1 MRECRFSGIPAA
13 TRVLR
18 KFAAEVTMKA
28 FRSRPSIMSNRPDE
42 DKKAELE
49 ICNLRLSFGGV
60 VAVRDVDLTVHT
72 GELMAVIGPNGAGKT
87 SLLNCITGF
96 YRPQQGKIIFNG
108 RDITHLHTHQLVG
121 VGVGRTFQNIELF
134 PGMTVL
140 ANMTLARHIHCRY
153 SFWRSCLFSPKVRE
167 EEIRHRQV
175 LEEIIDFLEM
185 QSIRKQTVG
194 SLPYGM
200 MKRVELGRAL
210 ALEPRLLILDEP
222 FAGMNLEEKEDM
234 VRFLLELNGRW
245 GLTMILVEH
254 DMSIV
259 MSISR
264 RVMVLNFGEK
274 LGEGTPEEINADPEV
289 IKAYL
294 GDARTMD

>member
-1 MRECRFSGIPAA
+1 
-13 TRVLR
+13 
-18 KFAAEVTMKA
+18 MKA
-28 FRSRPSIMSNRPDE
+28 FRSRPSIMINRREE
-42 DKKAELE
+42 DKKAELT
-49 ICNLRLSFGGV
+49 IQNLRLSFGGV
-60 VAVRDVDLTVHT
+60 IAVKDVDLNVHT

-87 SLLNCITGF
+87 SMLNCITGF
-96 YRPQQGKIIFNG
+96 YRAQQGRIIFNG
-108 RDITHLHTHQLVG
+108 KDITNLHTHELVG
-121 VGVGRTFQNIELF
+121 VGIGRTFQNIELF

-140 ANMTLARHIHCRY
+140 ANMTLARHIHCQY
-153 SFWRSCLFSPKVRE
+153 SFIRSCFFSGAVRK

-185 QSIRKQTVG
+185 QSIRKKTVG

-222 FAGMNLEEKEDM
+222 FAGMNMEEKEDM
-234 VRFLLELNGRW
+234 VRFLLELNQRW

-259 MSISR
+259 MSIAQR
-264 RVMVLNFGEK
+264 IMVLNFGEK
-274 LGEGTPEEINADPEV
+274 LGEGSAEEISANPDV

-294 GDARTMD
+294 GEAEEL

>member
-1 MRECRFSGIPAA
+1 
-13 TRVLR
+13 
-18 KFAAEVTMKA
+18 MKA
-28 FRSRPSIMSNRPDE
+28 YRSRPSIMTDRTQENNR
-42 DKKAELE
+42 AELE
-49 ICNLRLSFGGV
+49 IRNLRLSFGGV
-60 VAVRDVDLTVHT
+60 IAVRDVDLRVRT

-96 YRPQQGKIIFNG
+96 YHPQEGQILFNG
-108 RDITHLHTHQLVG
+108 RDITRLHTHHLVN
-121 VGVGRTFQNIELF
+121 VGIGRTFQNIELF

-153 SFWRSCLFSPKVRE
+153 SFWKSCLFSPKVRQ
-167 EEIRHRQV
+167 EEIRHRQI

-210 ALEPRLLILDEP
+210 ALQPKLLILDEP

-259 MSISR
+259 MSISQR
-264 RVMVLNFGEK
+264 IMVLNFGEK
-274 LGEGTPEEINADPEV
+274 LAEGTPEEVRNHPEV

-294 GDARTMD
+294 GEDEEEEAMGGAAA

>member
-1 MRECRFSGIPAA
+1 
-13 TRVLR
+13 
-18 KFAAEVTMKA
+18 MKA
-28 FRSRPSIMSNRPDE
+28 FRSRPSIMINRREE

-49 ICNLRLSFGGV
+49 IQGLRLSFGGV
-60 VAVRDVDLTVHT
+60 IAVKDVDLNAHT
-72 GELMAVIGPNGAGKT
+72 GELVAIIGPNGAGKT

-96 YRPQQGKIIFNG
+96 YRAQQGKIIFNG
-108 RDITHLHTHQLVG
+108 KDISHLHTHELVG
-121 VGVGRTFQNIELF
+121 VGIGRTFQNIELF

-153 SFWRSCLFSPKVRE
+153 SFIRSCLYSGSVRK

-185 QSIRKQTVG
+185 QSIRKKTVG

-222 FAGMNLEEKEDM
+222 FAGMNMEEKEDM
-234 VRFLLELNGRW
+234 VRFLLELNQRW
-245 GLTMILVEH
+245 GLSMILVEH

-259 MSISR
+259 MSIAQR
-264 RVMVLNFGEK
+264 IMVLNFGEK
-274 LGEGTPEEINADPEV
+274 LGEGSPEEISANPEV
-289 IKAYL
+289 VKAYL
-294 GDARTMD
+294 GEAEEL

>member
-1 MRECRFSGIPAA
+1 
-13 TRVLR
+13 
-18 KFAAEVTMKA
+18 MKA
-28 FRSRPSIMSNRPDE
+28 FRSRPSIMINRREE
-42 DKKAELE
+42 DKKAELA
-49 ICNLRLSFGGV
+49 IQNLRLSFGGV
-60 VAVRDVDLTVHT
+60 IAVKDVDLNVHT
-72 GELMAVIGPNGAGKT
+72 CELMAIIGPNGAGKT

-96 YRPQQGKIIFNG
+96 YRAQQGRIIFNG
-108 RDITHLHTHQLVG
+108 KDITNLHTHELVG
-121 VGVGRTFQNIELF
+121 VGIGRTFQNIELF

-140 ANMTLARHIHCRY
+140 ANMTLARHIHCQY
-153 SFWRSCLFSPKVRE
+153 SFMRSCLFSGSVKK

-185 QSIRKQTVG
+185 QSIRKKTVG

-222 FAGMNLEEKEDM
+222 FAGMNMEEKEDM
-234 VRFLLELNGRW
+234 VRFLLELNQRW

-259 MSISR
+259 MSIAQR
-264 RVMVLNFGEK
+264 IMVLNFGEK
-274 LGEGTPEEINADPEV
+274 LGEGSAEEISANPEV

-294 GDARTMD
+294 GEAEAL

>member
-1 MRECRFSGIPAA
+1 MI
-13 TRVLR
+13 
-18 KFAAEVTMKA
+18 
-28 FRSRPSIMSNRPDE
+28 NRPQE

-49 ICNLRLSFGGV
+49 IRNLRLSFGGV
-60 VAVRDVDLTVHT
+60 VAIKDVDLSIHT
-72 GELMAVIGPNGAGKT
+72 GELMAIIGPNGAGKT

-96 YRPQQGKIIFNG
+96 YHAQQGQIIFNG
-108 RDITHLHTHQLVG
+108 QDITHLHTHRLVG
-121 VGVGRTFQNIELF
+121 VGIGRTFQNIELF

-140 ANMTLARHIHCRY
+140 ANMTLARHIHCSY
-153 SFWRSCLFSPKVRE
+153 SFWRSCLFSPKVRK
-167 EEIRHRQV
+167 EEIRHREI

-185 QSIRKQTVG
+185 QPIRKQTVG

-245 GLTMILVEH
+245 GLTMVLVEH

-259 MSISR
+259 MSIAQR
-264 RVMVLNFGEK
+264 IMVLNFGEK
-274 LGEGTPEEINADPEV
+274 LGEGGPEEISANPEV

-294 GDARTMD
+294 GDAQAIK

>member
-1 MRECRFSGIPAA
+1 
-13 TRVLR
+13 
-18 KFAAEVTMKA
+18 MKA
-28 FRSRPSIMSNRPDE
+28 FRSQPSIMINRPQE

-49 ICNLRLSFGGV
+49 IRNLRLSFGGV
-60 VAVRDVDLTVHT
+60 MAVKDVNLSVHT
-72 GELMAVIGPNGAGKT
+72 GELMAIIGPNGAGKT

-96 YRPQQGKIIFNG
+96 YHAQQGQIIFNG
-108 RDITHLHTHQLVG
+108 QDITHLHTHRLVG
-121 VGVGRTFQNIELF
+121 VGIGRTFQNIELF

-140 ANMTLARHIHCRY
+140 ANMTLARHIHCSY
-153 SFWRSCLFSPKVRE
+153 SFWRSCLFSPKVRK
-167 EEIRHRQV
+167 EEIRHREI

-185 QSIRKQTVG
+185 QPIRKQTVG

-259 MSISR
+259 MSIAR
-264 RVMVLNFGEK
+264 RIMVLNFGEK
-274 LGEGTPEEINADPEV
+274 LGEGGPEEISANPEV

-294 GDARTMD
+294 GDAQAIE

>member
-1 MRECRFSGIPAA
+1 
-13 TRVLR
+13 
-18 KFAAEVTMKA
+18 MKA
-28 FRSRPSIMSNRPDE
+28 FRSRPSIMVNRPE
-42 DKKAELE
+42 AVRKAELE
-49 ICNLRLSFGGV
+49 IKNLRLSFGGV
-60 VAVRDVDLTVHT
+60 VAVKDVDLTVHT

-96 YRPQQGKIIFNG
+96 YHPQQGRIIFNG

-121 VGVGRTFQNIELF
+121 VGIGRTFQNIELF

-140 ANMTLARHIHCRY
+140 ANMTLARHIHCHY
-153 SFWRSCLFSPKVRE
+153 SFLSSCLFSPDVRK
-167 EEIRHRQV
+167 EEIRHRQI

-210 ALEPRLLILDEP
+210 ALEPKLLILDEP

-259 MSISR
+259 MSIAQQIT
-264 RVMVLNFGEK
+264 VLNFGEK
-274 LGEGTPEEINADPEV
+274 LGEGKPDEISANPEV

-294 GDARTMD
+294 GDAQAIE

>member
-1 MRECRFSGIPAA
+1 MPVSKE
-13 TRVLR
+13 VL
-18 KFAAEVTMKA
+18 MKA
-28 FRSRPSIMSNRPDE
+28 YRGRPSIMINRRE
-42 DKKAELE
+42 EEKKAELT
-49 ICNLRLSFGGV
+49 IQHLRLSFGGV
-60 VAVRDVDLTVHT
+60 IAVKDVDLKVHT
-72 GELMAVIGPNGAGKT
+72 GQLVAVIGPNGAGKT

-96 YRPQQGKIIFNG
+96 YHPQQGKIIFNDK
-108 RDITHLHTHQLVG
+108 DITRLHTHELVG
-121 VGVGRTFQNIELF
+121 VGIGRTFQNIELF

-140 ANMTLARHIHCRY
+140 ANMTLARHIHCQY
-153 SFWRSCLFSPKVRE
+153 SFIRSCLFSGAVRK
-167 EEIRHRQV
+167 EEIRHRQI

-185 QSIRKQTVG
+185 QSIRKKTVG

-222 FAGMNLEEKEDM
+222 FAGMNMEEKEDM
-234 VRFLLELNGRW
+234 VRFLLELNQRW

-259 MSISR
+259 MSIAQR
-264 RVMVLNFGEK
+264 IMVLNFGEK
-274 LGEGTPEEINADPEV
+274 LGEGSAEEISANPDV

-294 GDARTMD
+294 GEAEEL

>member
-1 MRECRFSGIPAA
+1 
-13 TRVLR
+13 
-18 KFAAEVTMKA
+18 MKA
-28 FRSRPSIMSNRPDE
+28 FRSRPSIMINRREE

-49 ICNLRLSFGGV
+49 IESLRLSFGGV
-60 VAVRDVDLTVHT
+60 IAVKDVDLNIHT

-96 YRPQQGKIIFNG
+96 YRAQQGKIIFNG
-108 RDITHLHTHQLVG
+108 KDITNLHTHELVG
-121 VGVGRTFQNIELF
+121 AGIGRTFQNIELF

-140 ANMTLARHIHCRY
+140 ANMTLARHIHCQY
-153 SFWRSCLFSPKVRE
+153 SFIRSCIFSGSVKK

-185 QSIRKQTVG
+185 QSIRKKTVG

-222 FAGMNLEEKEDM
+222 FAGMNMEEKEDM
-234 VRFLLELNGRW
+234 VRFLLELNQRW
-245 GLTMILVEH
+245 GLSMILVEH

-259 MSISR
+259 MSIAQR
-264 RVMVLNFGEK
+264 IMVLNFGEK
-274 LGEGTPEEINADPEV
+274 LGEGSAEEISANPDV

-294 GDARTMD
+294 GEAEEL